1 MQETKALIS
10 RNKDVTTILGS
21 IKVALETLH
30 QRQDAAGVGE
40 GREWRDGPSE
50 QNSPGIKHIW

>member
-1 MQETKALIS
+1 M